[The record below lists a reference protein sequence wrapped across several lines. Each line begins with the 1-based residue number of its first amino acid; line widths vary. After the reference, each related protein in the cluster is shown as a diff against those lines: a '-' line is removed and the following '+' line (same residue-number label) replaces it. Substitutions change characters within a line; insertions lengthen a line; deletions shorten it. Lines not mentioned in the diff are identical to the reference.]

1 MVRFMLLEILI
12 FVYDRYKEDVLNHK
26 KKDADKEKL
35 GRNVWVLCLR
45 SEWFPV
51 LVWIVDV
58 VFFCDLQ
65 AAGFVGVV
73 LQLQHSIG
81 AAVSGDCGYQLH
93 QFLDTE

>member
-1 MVRFMLLEILI
+1 M
-12 FVYDRYKEDVLNHK
+12 
-26 KKDADKEKL
+26 
-35 GRNVWVLCLR
+35 
-45 SEWFPV
+45 

-73 LQLQHSIG
+73 LQLQHTIG